1 MKRLLQML
9 YHFVAQNLVGD
20 DPTMELSRLDQEGA
34 AAHARYL
41 IEGLM

>member
-1 MKRLLQML
+1 MLTTALTSKRKVL
-9 YHFVAQNLVGD
+9 GD
-20 DPTMELSRLDQEGA
+20 DPTMELSRLDQEDA